1 MGFHLDKSAKIW
13 GAHMPSIAV
22 IGKSDI
28 VSVFSAFGI
37 NIFPIDN
44 SKDAVVKLNELVSL
58 NTDVV
63 FITEELASQIRHV
76 ISDTNIKTQT
86 SITVIPDHKGSKGL
100 ATAIIKD
107 TVKEA
112 IGMDII

>member
-1 MGFHLDKSAKIW
+1 
-13 GAHMPSIAV
+13 MPNIAV

-37 NIFPIDN
+37 SAFPIDN
-44 SKDAVVKLNELVSL
+44 SKNAAQKLNELVSL

-63 FITEELASQIRHV
+63 FITEELAEQIGDV
-76 ISDTNIKTQT
+76 ISDLNITSQT

-100 ATAIIKD
+100 ATSIIKD

-112 IGMDII
+112 VGMDII

>member
-13 GAHMPSIAV
+13 GAYMPNIAV
-22 IGKSDI
+22 IGKPDT

-37 NIFPIDN
+37 SAFPIDN
-44 SKDAVVKLNELVSL
+44 SEDAVLKLNELVSL

-63 FITEELASQIRHV
+63 FITEELASQIRHI
-76 ISDTNIKTQT
+76 ISETNIKTQT

>member
-1 MGFHLDKSAKIW
+1 MGFHMNKLAKIW

-37 NIFPIDN
+37 SAFPVDN
-44 SKDAVVKLNELVSL
+44 SEDAVLKLNELVSL

-63 FITEELASQIRHV
+63 FITEELAIQIRHV
-76 ISDTNIKTQT
+76 ISDLSIKTQT

>member
-1 MGFHLDKSAKIW
+1 MNKSAKIW
-13 GAHMPSIAV
+13 GAHMHSIAV

-37 NIFPIDN
+37 STFPMDN
-44 SKDAVVKLNELVSL
+44 SEDAVLKLNELVSL
-58 NTDVV
+58 NTDIV
-63 FITEELASQIRHV
+63 FITEELAGQIRHV
-76 ISDTNIKTQT
+76 ISELNIKTQT